1 MSLIDELSK
10 PLSLDD
16 ARDYI
21 RDRHSSNKGVPT
33 PMNTTLPSW
42 LEDRDLWTS
51 NSKTLH
57 EGDAMPDL
65 DFKAMLHNS
74 VKAASTQHVTAFHA
88 LRNSDI
94 SHHSDANSNYNKT
107 HMRNGE
113 NKSQQKHW
121 GAVALPLPLHVVT
134 APAESNQVANG
145 IDSSIRSS
153 SEWKDVRS
161 SLNKSIDDNPTNPAA
176 AHLSQRLLTDAKLF
190 KPLANQWASGVDI
203 EDSLYWIAYATQP
216 SNRQPTSSSS
226 DPPVLPAD
234 EDPTTRKYNEQLRQ
248 MIAVEAMSLPR
259 RVPRLLEQVKREN
272 ERIDRLAAVI
282 QHETF
287 TFLRKERALYDKMVL
302 GEEKSSLQHRAVI
315 RIQAVARGRSARLR
329 TAGMKANRRVLVAL
343 HNLLQEINIS
353 EGDRQIFPP
362 LAFGSLS
369 QLLQPS
375 KPAAVR
381 SSQSMH
387 SKAAAGSGLSAVN
400 RSKIVLPLQ
409 SYDRPVS
416 YAAGMSISQQKYA
429 SPMKGGQLTR
439 PSTDYTDYNADSKD
453 QDDGSNM
460 RYNKIFHSAKSLTES
475 ISRSNTAP
483 LAAAA
488 ASGYFSPMM
497 TGLDIAPS
505 SSRANTYP
513 KPDNSAA
520 KTSLSYGSLVP
531 PIGIAPFSN
540 ENTPRVTS
548 SEEILLESVPAGR
561 KIQSTPSNKGSKPGI
576 ATSPFSPY
584 NNIDI
589 QQSASAYLP
598 NSDTTTNISTTNIPT
613 NPFSPNRRTLK
624 LLSDNFSASDQL
636 GDLPATFTR
645 GSYNQDAGPM
655 SVSFA
660 PNVSSINERLIN
672 VDTNERRVARLDSPP
687 TSAMKGTVD
696 QTTPGSNLS
705 GYLSEFSSPLQ
716 DDLIGIGYISSPG
729 HSHSYDNS
737 NHSQSNEHSLSR
749 SLSATFG
756 QVAFAVPKGSPASN
770 MDRITQSRSLMQLME
785 SKDDDDM
792 SEYLDVKLT
801 TGTPLRPMAQLN
813 DTFRI
818 YPSTPSAA
826 ESTFQ
831 QVKQVMDLVQKRFQT
846 DTCTVRGFISSA
858 LVADQR
864 NFDKNA
870 SLRLLQSMVMV
881 TGVSP
886 LVQWLQ
892 LFRCLPHDEQEDVKK
907 RGGSSSS
914 IIEQSPSASLVLGPG
929 EVSVQDAALLIA
941 ELASELQLMDTSAGR
956 QITNE
961 DEREREMMF
970 NLIQTCILFK
980 LLGAGTDSG
989 LLRISELTGLL
1000 EDAWILAVPMNGVR
1014 ISNMLA
1020 KLRFSVLQQATR
1032 KASRP
1037 RKLFDDVVTASGIS
1051 IKVSR
1056 TNNTNNPNP
1065 SSSSDDD
1072 ALTKWY
1078 DEDRISAEDVEII
1091 IEKLFINSNSRD
1103 DDLKSSSRTTMKS
1116 PSPTKSTKKSVYL
1129 ELAKVLIKMSSWND
1143 FSSFISILDL
1153 RNMLCS
1159 LCSFRVLQKR
1169 LQVWFRAVPSM
1180 HSSLL
1185 DNLKQ
1190 FDISHED
1197 GYSTDI
1203 FLSAGL
1209 QSKIPL
1215 SQSELYMLAQLLIRK
1230 RTTGARISSGG
1241 NNAAMG
1247 DQDKSVAYV
1256 DVSLLKRVEVGDFL
1270 HAALV

>member
-1 MSLIDELSK
+1 MSLIDELRK

-21 RDRHSSNKGVPT
+21 RNRHSSNKGVSAPIDT
-33 PMNTTLPSW
+33 ALPSW

-51 NSKTLH
+51 NSKSYH
-57 EGDAMPDL
+57 GGDDTPDL
-65 DFKAMLHNS
+65 DFKALLHNT

-94 SHHSDANSNYNKT
+94 SHHSDVNSDYSKT
-107 HMRNGE
+107 HTSDGE
-113 NKSQQKHW
+113 NKRQQKHW

-134 APAESNQVANG
+134 APTESNRVA

-161 SLNKSIDDNPTNPAA
+161 SLNKSIEDNPSNPAA

-190 KPLANQWASGVDI
+190 KPLANQWASGADI

-216 SNRQPTSSSS
+216 SNRQPTSTSTEPS
-226 DPPVLPAD
+226 PTTAD
-234 EDPTTRKYNEQLRQ
+234 EDPTTRKYNDQLRQ

-272 ERIDRLAAVI
+272 ERVDRLAAVI
-282 QHETF
+282 QHETL
-287 TFLRKERALYDKMVL
+287 TFLRKERALYDKLVL
-302 GEEKSSLQHRAVI
+302 GEEKSSLQHRAAI

-353 EGDRQIFPP
+353 EGDRQVFPS
-362 LAFGSLS
+362 LAFGNLS

-375 KPAAVR
+375 KPATIR

-400 RSKIVLPLQ
+400 RSKIMPPLQ
-409 SYDRPVS
+409 SYDRPAS
-416 YAAGMSISQQKYA
+416 YTAEKSISQPKYT
-429 SPMKGGQLTR
+429 SPMKGGPPTR

-453 QDDGSNM
+453 QDDGSDM
-460 RYNKIFHSAKSLTES
+460 RYNKIFHSAKSLTDS

-483 LAAAA
+483 VAAAGGG
-488 ASGYFSPMM
+488 GYFSPMM
-497 TGLDIAPS
+497 AGLDAAPS
-505 SSRANTYP
+505 SSRANTYHR
-513 KPDNSAA
+513 PDNSTA
-520 KTSLSYGSLVP
+520 KTDLSYGSLVP

-540 ENTPRVTS
+540 DNTPRATTP
-548 SEEILLESVPAGR
+548 EQILLESVPGGR
-561 KIQSTPSNKGSKPGI
+561 RIQSAHSNMGSKPGI
-576 ATSPFSPY
+576 AASSFSPS
-584 NNIDI
+584 NSIDI
-589 QQSASAYLP
+589 QQSVDAAYLS
-598 NSDTTTNISTTNIPT
+598 NSNTTTTITTTIPP

-636 GDLPATFTR
+636 GDLPATFNR

-660 PNVSSINERLIN
+660 PIVSDSNERLVN
-672 VDTNERRVARLDSPP
+672 LDTNERRVGRLDSP
-687 TSAMKGTVD
+687 TSSAMKGTTD

-756 QVAFAVPKGSPASN
+756 QVAIAVPKGSPVSN

-792 SEYLDVKLT
+792 SEYLDAKLIT
-801 TGTPLRPMAQLN
+801 DTPRRPMAQQLN

-831 QVKQVMDLVQKRFQT
+831 QVKQVMELVQKRFQT

-858 LVADQR
+858 LVADQQ

-907 RGGSSSS
+907 KGGSSS

-929 EVSVQDAALLIA
+929 EVTVQDAALLIA
-941 ELASELQLMDTSAGR
+941 ELASELQLMDTSAGKR
-956 QITNE
+956 TTNE

-989 LLRISELTGLL
+989 LLLISELTGLL

-1037 RKLFDDVVTASGIS
+1037 RKLFDDVVTACGIS
-1051 IKVSR
+1051 INVSR
-1056 TNNTNNPNP
+1056 NTNNPNP

-1072 ALTKWY
+1072 ALAKWY

-1091 IEKLFINSNSRD
+1091 IEKLFINSNSLD
-1103 DDLKSSSRTTMKS
+1103 NDGKSSSRTAMKS

-1180 HSSLL
+1180 HPSLL
-1185 DNLKQ
+1185 ENLKQ

-1197 GYSTDI
+1197 GYSTDV

-1241 NNAAMG
+1241 SNTNARD
-1247 DQDKSVAYV
+1247 DQDKSIAYV